1 MGHDF
6 KSQTRQC
13 NLKIKSNDE
22 QLLKSIEATVSHSK
36 LQWYLLRILYGLL
49 WFINKLLWYL
59 LWVLE
64 YLLRFK
70 NKRLWYLLWVIEG
83 LLCIENKLM
92 WYLLWV

>member
-1 MGHDF
+1 MLSDRALVTGHDF

-64 YLLRFK
+64 YLMWVENKLLR
-70 NKRLWYLLWVIEG
+70 YLLWVLER
-83 LLCIENKLM
+83 
-92 WYLLWV
+92 LLWI

>member
-22 QLLKSIEATVSHSK
+22 QLLKSIVATVSQSN

-64 YLLRFK
+64 YLMWVENKLLR
-70 NKRLWYLLWVIEG
+70 YLLWVLER
-83 LLCIENKLM
+83 
-92 WYLLWV
+92 LLWI